1 MTTTLSYYPGCSL
14 EGTARTYDLTTR
26 AVLGAVGVQLEELDN
41 WVCCGAS
48 SAHRADPR
56 LAAELQALNLRI
68 AGERGKNVVVPC
80 AACYNRLKTA
90 EADAAHTG
98 VVTVLSLLEVFA
110 SGEISSAIRRRR
122 RDDLRGLPVVAY
134 YGCLLTRPL
143 EVTGA
148 AGAFDPTAMDAVLF
162 GLGADVRRWS
172 HKTICCG
179 ASFALPEPEIV
190 TTLCGELRDA
200 AVEAGA
206 RVIVTACPMCQSN
219 LDTRQPGEPRLPV
232 VFLTELMALAMEL
245 EVADRCWRDHWIDP
259 RPLLKEYGLVKT

>member
-14 EGTARTYDLTTR
+14 EGTARTYDQTTR

-48 SAHRADPR
+48 SAHRADAR
-56 LAAELQALNLRI
+56 LATDLQARNLEI
-68 AGERGKNVVVPC
+68 AEKRGRNVVVPC

-90 EADAAHTG
+90 ETEAAHAG

-110 SGEISSAIRRRR
+110 SDEISDAIRRRR
-122 RDDLRGLPVVAY
+122 RDDLRELPVVPY

-143 EVTGA
+143 DVTGA
-148 AGAFDPTAMDAVLF
+148 AGAFNPTAMDAVLF

-172 HKTICCG
+172 HKTACCG

-190 TTLCGELRDA
+190 TTLCGELRNA

-206 RVIVTACPMCQSN
+206 RAFVTACPMCQSN

-232 VFLTELMALAMEL
+232 FFITELMALAMGL
-245 EVADRCWRDHWIDP
+245 EIADRCWQDHWIDP
-259 RPLLKEYGLVKT
+259 RPLLNGYGLMRS